1 MSKLPDPSLLT
12 PTLLAVD
19 LGLRAGLA
27 LYGND
32 GRLRW
37 YRSHNFG
44 NMTRLKRGVYTILQ
58 EIPTLRWLVL
68 EGGGP
73 LALIWRKE
81 AERRGI
87 GVIGVSAEQWRA
99 VLLSARQQRSG
110 VAAKESAD
118 TLARTLIDW
127 SGADRPTA
135 LRHDAA
141 EAILIGLWGVIEVDW
156 LPVDDTPWPVT
167 RRYAPAAP
175 HLSVD

>member
-1 MSKLPDPSLLT
+1 MSQPPDPPPLY

-44 NMTRLKRGVYTILQ
+44 NMTRLKRGVYTILN
-58 EIPTLRWLVL
+58 ELPTLHWLVL

-81 AERRGI
+81 AENSGALCSSRPANSAVGWPPNKVRIHWPAPSSI
-87 GVIGVSAEQWRA
+87 GPVPI
-99 VLLSARQQRSG
+99 VLLRCAMMQRKRS
-110 VAAKESAD
+110 
-118 TLARTLIDW
+118 
-127 SGADRPTA
+127 
-135 LRHDAA
+135 
-141 EAILIGLWGVIEVDW
+141 
-156 LPVDDTPWPVT
+156 
-167 RRYAPAAP
+167 
-175 HLSVD
+175 